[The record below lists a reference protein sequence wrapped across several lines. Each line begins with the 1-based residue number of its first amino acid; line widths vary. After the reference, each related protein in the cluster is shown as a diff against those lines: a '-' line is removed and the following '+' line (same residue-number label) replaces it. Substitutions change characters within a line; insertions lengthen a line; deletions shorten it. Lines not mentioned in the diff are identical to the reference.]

1 MPIESNSQSRLSA
14 TRKRKLLPLERFSI
28 QFPRCRKEE
37 EESINIKASLKF
49 NYSLSDSDDENIIW
63 VSLNFHPTELT
74 LINERLFKNSILF
87 NQLCKKMFLPSRV
100 TFVLPSQTNKE
111 IWVSLCLLT
120 SLALE
125 FWWNDFSVG
134 FRAFWRDFA
143 RSLRVFPCAFYLDD
157 EALIHVRQRAKSLL
171 GGYQADLIG
180 SRINKRSL

>member
-1 MPIESNSQSRLSA
+1 MPIESKSQSRLSA

-87 NQLCKKMFLPSRV
+87 NQLCKKNVSTVSRYFRIAIADKQRDLSFPLPLD
-100 TFVLPSQTNKE
+100 FFGFGVLVK
-111 IWVSLCLLT
+111 
-120 SLALE
+120 
-125 FWWNDFSVG
+125 
-134 FRAFWRDFA
+134 
-143 RSLRVFPCAFYLDD
+143 
-157 EALIHVRQRAKSLL
+157 
-171 GGYQADLIG
+171 
-180 SRINKRSL
+180 